1 MVLIEFDRHPWEGAS
16 VHARRFGWG
25 PGYFGLRWGGRPT
38 ATHGRHRR
46 HTFPHRSPRPRGESA
61 SSSQVFTVLSR

>member
-25 PGYFGLRWGGRPT
+25 PGYFGLRWGT
-38 ATHGRHRR
+38 THRNTR
-46 HTFPHRSPRPRGESA
+46 TTSA
-61 SSSQVFTVLSR
+61 AHVPAP